1 MANSESCFQKQYRK
15 RAQREARTQVTATGY
30 LEVYLYCCIFFC
42 YFIEEYFEI
51 TLTIQAYITALKE
64 KKNPLN
70 YLLFFYA
77 IINRSFA

>member
-1 MANSESCFQKQYRK
+1 V
-15 RAQREARTQVTATGY
+15 RAAFKSSTAKEHRGKHGLRLLLLDTWR
-30 LEVYLYCCIFFC
+30 CIFIAVFFC